1 MKLRLFSIAL
11 LCLSAACLAAPAKS
25 APAYAKVSSP
35 KAFSGDRLFFVL
47 DSLGAGGNWM
57 EWDAGGVQDPA
68 VANALASVGNKPEMV
83 WVVMER
89 KKPLLAALVKQGAGE
104 SILFYEL
111 PALDAKPVALK
122 VNEVMD
128 PEVVFRDYKQVS
140 ANEFVHRDQDNL
152 RVMVSE
158 RRIRFAYVNPDK
170 EPLKFDPD
178 FSKKTIVEKHLLVRE
193 YMDFL
198 KHEYS
203 LMLRAF
209 VQSTHGIFN
218 WQPWHWYMPEWN
230 SKSFISEKEL
240 EAILSSGVAPQFFV
254 VFKTKTVGGE
264 VVEFR
269 ANGNGFAE
277 LVISKL

>member
-1 MKLRLFSIAL
+1 MILRLFSVLL
-11 LCLSAACLAAPAKS
+11 LCLSVACFAAPVKS
-25 APAYAKVSSP
+25 APVYAKVSSP

-57 EWDAGGVQDPA
+57 EWDANGIQDPS
-68 VANALASVGNKPEMV
+68 VTNALESVGGKPEMV
-83 WVVMER
+83 WVVSER
-89 KKPLLAALVKQGAGE
+89 KKPLMAVLVKQGAGE
-104 SILFYEL
+104 SLVFYEL
-111 PALDAKPVALK
+111 PGLDAKPVALK
-122 VNEVMD
+122 LNEVMD
-128 PEVVFRDYKQVS
+128 PGVVFRDYKQIS
-140 ANEFVHRDQDNL
+140 ATEFVHRDKDNL

-158 RRIRFAYVNPDK
+158 TRIRFAYVNPDK
-170 EPLKFDPD
+170 EPLKFDPE
-178 FSKKTIVEKHLLVRE
+178 FSKKTFVEKHQLVRE

-198 KHEYS
+198 KYEYS

-230 SKSFISEKEL
+230 SKSFIQEKEL
-240 EAILSSGVAPQFFV
+240 EAVLSSGVAPQFFTI
-254 VFKTKTVGGE
+254 FKTKTAGGE
-264 VVEFR
+264 IVEFR

>member
-1 MKLRLFSIAL
+1 MKLRLFSIVL
-11 LCLSAACLAAPAKS
+11 LSLAAACLAVPVKS
-25 APAYAKVSSP
+25 TPVFAKVSSP
-35 KAFSGDRLFFVL
+35 KTFSGERLFFVL

-57 EWDAGGVQDPA
+57 EWDANGVQDPA
-68 VANALASVGNKPEMV
+68 VANALASVGTKPEMV
-83 WVVMER
+83 WVVSER

-104 SILFYEL
+104 SLLFYEL
-111 PALDAKPVALK
+111 SGLDAKPVALK
-122 VNEVMD
+122 LNEVMD
-128 PEVVFRDYKQVS
+128 PDVVFRDYRQVS
-140 ANEFVHRDQDNL
+140 PAEFVHRDKDNL
-152 RVMVSE
+152 RVMVTE
-158 RRIRFAYVNPDK
+158 ERIRFAYVNPDK
-170 EPLKFDPD
+170 EPLKFDPE
-178 FSKKTIVEKHLLVRE
+178 FSKKTIVEKRLLVRE

-198 KHEYS
+198 KYEYS

-230 SKSFISEKEL
+230 TKSLIKEKEL

-254 VFKTKTVGGE
+254 IFKTKTAGGE
-264 VVEFR
+264 TVEFR